1 MQTRNRKTSPAL
13 DTPTRR
19 APRDC
24 PVEDWLTFLGHRWNA
39 LLLWHLS
46 VSPKRHGE
54 LVTLLPGI
62 SPKVLAERLSTLAQ
76 RGLIDKSPL
85 ATFPRTVSYALSEQ
99 GVQIVFPWVSAAR
112 SITGENVVQ
121 RNDIGGRRPWSAA
134 IEPASEPND
143 THGNLICFLT
153 FSSDIMK

>member
-1 MQTRNRKTSPAL
+1 MQTRNRRANLALNTPA
-13 DTPTRR
+13 RR
-19 APRDC
+19 AHRDC

-62 SPKVLAERLSTLAQ
+62 STKVLAERLSALAQ

-99 GVQIVFPWVSAAR
+99 GAQIVN
-112 SITGENVVQ
+112 ILNQ
-121 RNDIGGRRPWSAA
+121 
-134 IEPASEPND
+134 IEVWTRMTSPNLSFNPDWRDKVAPA
-143 THGNLICFLT
+143 G
-153 FSSDIMK
+153 

>member
-62 SPKVLAERLSTLAQ
+62 SPKVLAERLSALAQ

-99 GVQIVFPWVSAAR
+99 GAQIVNILNQIEVWTRTTSPNLSFNPDWRDKAA
-112 SITGENVVQ
+112 
-121 RNDIGGRRPWSAA
+121 
-134 IEPASEPND
+134 PA
-143 THGNLICFLT
+143 G
-153 FSSDIMK
+153 